1 MSGKQ
6 VKSSKNSQAVAI
18 KITELNGEEK
28 ILSLADLLKEVIGKH
43 KATIKINGKPYDL
56 KSLEVLTVDE
66 IPVEE
71 PVIEENPENSNGG
84 IA

>member
-6 VKSSKNSQAVAI
+6 AKSSKNSQPVAV
-18 KITELNGEEK
+18 KITDLNGEEK
-28 ILSLADLLKEVIGKH
+28 TLSLADLLKELIGKH
-43 KATIKINGKPYDL
+43 KATIKINGKPYNVASMDI
-56 KSLEVLTVDE
+56 VTVDE

-71 PVIEENPENSNGG
+71 PVEENPENENG